1 MQPTRLRRCVLS
13 VPGSSEKML
22 GKASAMDLDGVFLD
36 LEDAV
41 APDAKENARHM
52 IVEALQSGPWTPKSV
67 SVRINDVT
75 TPHCHK
81 DIIMMVEGA
90 GDKLTTLILTKAR
103 DAADVRFVHLL
114 LDQLEAGL
122 GLTNRI
128 GIECLIEDVEG
139 LHNVSAIA
147 ASSDRLEALI
157 LGMGDYSASQ
167 GMDVANVGED
177 DGRYPPDLWH
187 YPRYH
192 MTVACR
198 VNGLDAI
205 DGPIANFRDL
215 DAIRTDCERARVLGM
230 DGKWA
235 IHPNQVPIAVDTF
248 SPDAE
253 RVALARRQRDA
264 YSAALQ
270 RGLGAIDVDGEMVD
284 AATIRLLQNV
294 LDRADLIGI

>member
-1 MQPTRLRRCVLS
+1 MQPNRLRRCVLS

-22 GKASAMDLDGVFLD
+22 GKAAAMDIDGVFLD

-41 APDAKENARHM
+41 APDAKADARRL
-52 IVEALQSGPWTPKSV
+52 IVEALNGSDWTPGSV

-81 DIIMMVEGA
+81 DIIQVVEGA
-90 GDKLTTLILTKAR
+90 GERLSTLILTKAR
-103 DAADVRFVHLL
+103 GASDVRFIHLL

-139 LHNVSAIA
+139 LQNVQSIA

-187 YPRYH
+187 YPRYQI
-192 MTVACR
+192 TIAAR

-205 DGPIANFRDL
+205 DGPIANFRD
-215 DAIRTDCERARVLGM
+215 AAANATDCQRARVLGM

-235 IHPNQVPIAVDTF
+235 IHPNQVPIAIETF
-248 SPDAE
+248 TPDAE

-264 YSAALQ
+264 YADALK

-294 LDRADLIGI
+294 LDRAELIGM

>member
-22 GKASAMDLDGVFLD
+22 GKAADMEIDGVFLD

-41 APDAKENARHM
+41 APDAKADARHM
-52 IVEALQSGPWTPKSV
+52 IVEALNAGAWTPRSV

-75 TPHCHK
+75 TPYCHR
-81 DIIMMVEGA
+81 DIIEVVEGA
-90 GDKLTTLILTKAR
+90 GDKLATIILTKAR

-114 LDQLEAGL
+114 LDQLEQGL

-139 LHNVSAIA
+139 LQNVQQIA
-147 ASSDRLEALI
+147 ASSDRLEALV

-187 YPRYH
+187 YPRYQ
-192 MTVACR
+192 MTIACR
-198 VNGLDAI
+198 VNGLDAV
-205 DGPIANFRDL
+205 DGPIANFRDE
-215 DAIRTDCERARVLGM
+215 AANRTDCERARVLGM

-235 IHPNQVPIAVDTF
+235 IHPNQVPIAVSTF
-248 SPDAE
+248 TPDAE
-253 RVALARRQRDA
+253 RVALARRHRDA
-264 YSAALQ
+264 YAAALQ
-270 RGLGAIDVDGEMVD
+270 QGLGAIDVDGEMVD

-294 LDRADLIGI
+294 LDRADLIGM